1 VIGGT
6 KPGRG
11 VCARA
16 GYRLAE
22 RSEGA
27 RLAGSGSN
35 AVTERCGGDCDRAK
49 YGHDFKKCAQ
59 DCAHVPDWN
68 TNNQETA
75 RFCAGSLV
83 SCPGNT

>member
-6 KPGRG
+6 KPGRR

-35 AVTERCGGDCDRAK
+35 AVTGGA
-49 YGHDFKKCAQ
+49 GVIVIAQ
-59 DCAHVPDWN
+59 STGMTSKSVPKIVPMFQ
-68 TNNQETA
+68 TGTRTTKQRRGFA
-75 RFCAGSLV
+75 PVR
-83 SCPGNT
+83 